1 MQLAVNYLSWRPV
14 HLSDGMRGWVTCECV
29 TWSDG
34 WWFVIRAGC
43 PHLRGRGVMSP
54 LRAGHKP
61 DAMRRGAQG
70 DQHGGRRIQI
80 LCQPFQLVAIK
91 LFARITIQISDSQYL
106 QISPCFTQF
115 SAGWWESVTGLQV
128 IIVILIGLPGVPI
141 TSSQHNFNSSHPF
154 PSFDWD

>member
-1 MQLAVNYLSWRPV
+1 MVN
-14 HLSDGMRGWVTCECV
+14 G
-29 TWSDG
+29 DG
-34 WWFVIRAGC
+34 WWFVTRTGC

-61 DAMRRGAQG
+61 DAM
-70 DQHGGRRIQI
+70 GGPTLALGGTQI

-106 QISPCFTQF
+106 QISPCFTPF
-115 SAGWWESVTGLQV
+115 SAAWWESVTGLQV

-154 PSFDWD
+154 PGFDWD

>member
-54 LRAGHKP
+54 LRGGSQTGYHGAGDK
-61 DAMRRGAQG
+61 
-70 DQHGGRRIQI
+70 GGEASTNIMSALRCNKTLYSNNNTYQYFQRDMYNI
-80 LCQPFQLVAIK
+80 LQARLVNSHRD
-91 LFARITIQISDSQYL
+91 LRQSVE
-106 QISPCFTQF
+106 SPL
-115 SAGWWESVTGLQV
+115 GHQV
-128 IIVILIGLPGVPI
+128 IIVILIGLHGVPI
-141 TSSQHNFNSSHPF
+141 TSSQHSFNSSHPF
-154 PSFDWD
+154 PGFDWE